1 MKAATLVGVLLVLLG
16 VAALVY
22 QGVTYTTREKILDI
36 GPIEATRES
45 KKTIPLPPMLG
56 GAALVGGIVLIVLG
70 ARRS

>member
-16 VAALVY
+16 VAALG
-22 QGVTYTTREKILDI
+22 QGVTYTTREKILTI

-45 KKTIPLPPMLG
+45 KKTIPLSPILG
-56 GAALVGGIVLIVLG
+56 GVALVGGIVLIVLG